1 MVVRIW
7 HTNEMMSSRYLE
19 GARFKLWNDHP
30 CTLRKYEILLVLTS
44 YCLAL
49 TSLTVDW
56 LTIMYKVSN
65 CISWYLA
72 DQWVHISLALH
83 AWNKIGTGW
92 ESCVYKKIWLTM
104 WFNFFAV
111 EIIYPYIVSDSISP
125 LMPKLWLIII
135 LSRRV
140 LMGLT
145 VSRKTAK
152 IFSR

>member
-1 MVVRIW
+1 MKWCLLGTLKELVL
-7 HTNEMMSSRYLE
+7 NCEMITHAPYV
-19 GARFKLWNDHP
+19 
-30 CTLRKYEILLVLTS
+30 KYEILLVLTS

-56 LTIMYKVSN
+56 LIIMYKVSN

-111 EIIYPYIVSDSISP
+111 EIIYPYIVSNSVSP
-125 LMPKLWLIII
+125 LIPKLWSII
-135 LSRRV
+135 LLSSCYKLPADIQV
-140 LMGLT
+140 W
-145 VSRKTAK
+145 VS
-152 IFSR
+152 SLPVCG